1 MRLANLRVICL
12 LASALMMVMGPVPVG
27 AQTTAQTT
35 VTANDIAG
43 RLANLETVPE
53 LNLAAIRQRAADRI
67 KAKAKTDAAPL
78 KRPLVATELLKLPQI
93 LVDIRFDPD
102 ASVVRP
108 DSYETLGLIADA
120 LVRAPMLP
128 YGFLIVGRTES
139 TGKREYNLI
148 LSQRR
153 ADSIRDVLVNT
164 FKISS
169 KRLQTL
175 GLGEEQ
181 LQDGN
186 QPGSAVNQQ
195 VEIITVAKAP

>member
-1 MRLANLRVICL
+1 MRPGNLRDICL
-12 LASALMMVMGPVPVG
+12 LASALIALAAPTSAVRGQ
-27 AQTTAQTT
+27 AA
-35 VTANDIAG
+35 VTANDIAD
-43 RLANLETVPE
+43 RLASLETAPD
-53 LNLAAIRQRAADRI
+53 LNVAAIRQRATDRI

-78 KRPLVATELLKLPQI
+78 KRPLVAAELLKLPQI

-102 ASVVRP
+102 TSIVRP
-108 DSYETLGLIADA
+108 ESYQTLGLIADA

-128 YGFLIVGRTES
+128 YGILIVGRTES
-139 TGKREYNLI
+139 TGKREYNLT

-153 ADSIRDVLVNT
+153 ADSIRDVLVMT

-181 LQDGN
+181 LQDGS
-186 QPGSAVNQQ
+186 QPASAVNQQ
-195 VEIITVAKAP
+195 IQIITVTKTP

>member
-1 MRLANLRVICL
+1 MRLANLRDICL
-12 LASALMMVMGPVPVG
+12 LAGVLMVVAGPGPVR
-27 AQTTAQTT
+27 AQTT
-35 VTANDIAG
+35 VTANDIAE
-43 RLANLETVPE
+43 RLANLETIPE
-53 LNLAAIRQRAADRI
+53 LNLAAIRQRAAERI
-67 KAKAKTDAAPL
+67 KARAKTDAAPL

-102 ASVVRP
+102 SSVVRP
-108 DSYETLGLIADA
+108 DSYQTLGLIADA

-139 TGKREYNLI
+139 TGKRDYNLI

-186 QPGSAVNQQ
+186 QPGSTVNQQ
-195 VEIITVAKAP
+195 VQIITVAKAP

>member
-1 MRLANLRVICL
+1 MRLANLRDVCL
-12 LASALMMVMGPVPVG
+12 LAGALMVVIGPSPVR
-27 AQTTAQTT
+27 AQTT
-35 VTANDIAG
+35 VTANDIAE
-43 RLANLETVPE
+43 RLANLETAPE
-53 LNLAAIRQRAADRI
+53 LNLAAIRQRAAERI

-102 ASVVRP
+102 SSVVRP
-108 DSYETLGLIADA
+108 DSYQTLGLIADA
-120 LVRAPMLP
+120 LVRAPMLR
-128 YGFLIVGRTES
+128 YGILIVGRTES
-139 TGKREYNLI
+139 TGKREYNMI

-186 QPGSAVNQQ
+186 QPGSTVNQQ
-195 VEIITVAKAP
+195 VQIITVAKAP